1 MYESTT
7 TVLLKVNKLVLPIDG
22 ALTQKIGIISGI
34 LLAIIF
40 LILCIVFIL
49 FALCKKRRRRRKGPV
64 GEGSR
69 PTSSQATDD
78 TSDNGGTGSIKP
90 IWTTLDPLKP
100 QHPQRIK
107 DGRLL
112 AGGGHANSDD
122 SHDAYQ
128 NGHHHHGYHPPHHH
142 HHRGGPHGNHNTTLS
157 THSSSQGSS
166 WEEDRSVGGEL
177 EDSGATAS
185 AAASGRPRTS
195 ASSVTPHSLHSG
207 GIRLASGGAQTG
219 SIGATTADLNISAP
233 SPSLHETH
241 FDESDFDYP
250 RTVLHHPDP
259 YHRRVTHH
267 QGQRPPIV
275 AGAAPGGPHNHP
287 ALVPPGGQR
296 PSSSADVSVPYY
308 TGLGAPGAGPGG
320 RPTSAM
326 DGRYSD
332 TLRPSRIQTPSSADL
347 LNTSVKSVF
356 DCEQGCFVPSEEAL
370 LDETLDSNFTNDQSE
385 YLLKTC
391 KADNCNKKSA
401 TESDHPRD
409 V

>member
-1 MYESTT
+1 M
-7 TVLLKVNKLVLPIDG
+7 
-22 ALTQKIGIISGI
+22 
-34 LLAIIF
+34 
-40 LILCIVFIL
+40 
-49 FALCKKRRRRRKGPV
+49 
-64 GEGSR
+64 
-69 PTSSQATDD
+69 
-78 TSDNGGTGSIKP
+78 
-90 IWTTLDPLKP
+90 
-100 QHPQRIK
+100 
-107 DGRLL
+107 
-112 AGGGHANSDD
+112 
-122 SHDAYQ
+122 
-128 NGHHHHGYHPPHHH
+128 
-142 HHRGGPHGNHNTTLS
+142 
-157 THSSSQGSS
+157 
-166 WEEDRSVGGEL
+166 GGEL

-195 ASSVTPHSLHSG
+195 ASSVTPHSLHRG

-308 TGLGAPGAGPGG
+308 TGVGAPGAGNPGG